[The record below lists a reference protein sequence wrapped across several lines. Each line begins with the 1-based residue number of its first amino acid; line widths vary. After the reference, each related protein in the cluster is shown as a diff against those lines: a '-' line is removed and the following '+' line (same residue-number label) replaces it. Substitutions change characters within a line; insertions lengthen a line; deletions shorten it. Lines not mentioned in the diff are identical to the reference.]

1 MLRDDVYTIINEERD
16 YQEALTFSAFHPV
29 AAEILMIQQYA
40 QKAAASW
47 AGERDEAGLDQIR
60 KIAAMQ
66 EGFAYIGI
74 DNDQKSIE
82 IAKARLAYWTARNRG

>member
-1 MLRDDVYTIINEERD
+1 
-16 YQEALTFSAFHPV
+16 V

-60 KIAAMQ
+60 KIAAVCVRCMEHHGAPRRQ
-66 EGFAYIGI
+66 
-74 DNDQKSIE
+74 
-82 IAKARLAYWTARNRG
+82 